1 MYIFF
6 CLMIRLP
13 PISTR
18 TDTLLPYTTLF
29 RSISNMM
36 LAAAV
41 LLFSINQFS
50 IHETTRLIPPTLTT
64 EVKIGWSAADEEYL
78 KSFGLRSD
86 EHTYELQS
94 LMSTSYDVLCLK
106 KKTIKHK
113 IQRLTQHQTKR
124 ITKTHIS

>member
-36 LAAAV
+36 FAAAV

-78 KSFGLRSD
+78 KSFGLRS
-86 EHTYELQS
+86 EERR
-94 LMSTSYDVLCLK
+94 VGKECV
-106 KKTIKHK
+106 
-113 IQRLTQHQTKR
+113 
-124 ITKTHIS
+124 ITCRYRWSPYH